1 MPANTH
7 PSKRPA
13 QRTPAA
19 SKLNES
25 AHLVCDKIGPEPHAA
40 DLDGFM
46 AGERIGNDF
55 VASLRDD
62 QASNDE
68 LFAAVG
74 LMGQSKNS
82 VLRGFFR
89 VLQGEHA

>member
-1 MPANTH
+1 MPTNNH
-7 PSKRPA
+7 PPKRPA

-25 AHLVCDKIGPEPHAA
+25 ARVVCDKIGPEPHEA
-40 DLDGFM
+40 DLPGFM
-46 AGERIGNDF
+46 AGERIANEF
-55 VASLRDD
+55 LASLRDG

-68 LFAAVG
+68 LYAAAG
-74 LMGQSKNS
+74 LMSQNPNS

-89 VLQGEHA
+89 VLQGELE